1 MVDGSSGRYC
11 VRSYVDTDS
20 ADHVDSA
27 ETECERGGNA
37 VQWHVLNG
45 VVQTEQTRQDEGQQ
59 QQGEANGKLSAF
71 ANGWPEGLAGGS
83 LPEFG
88 ERCGRHGCKG
98 DVG

>member
-1 MVDGSSGRYC
+1 MPYNGTFLMVLSVASISAARPAT
-11 VRSYVDTDS
+11 STASTEDS
-20 ADHVDSA
+20 FKH
-27 ETECERGGNA
+27 T
-37 VQWHVLNG
+37 
-45 VVQTEQTRQDEGQQ
+45 QTEQTRQDEGQQ

>member
-1 MVDGSSGRYC
+1 MPYTGTFLRVLSIASI
-11 VRSYVDTDS
+11 S
-20 ADHVDSA
+20 
-27 ETECERGGNA
+27 A
-37 VQWHVLNG
+37 VQLKRVSLLQHT
-45 VVQTEQTRQDEGQQ
+45 QAEQAGQEKGQQ

-71 ANGWPEGLAGGS
+71 ANGWLEGLAGGS